1 MCARLDCQPL
11 TPIFAYRRGRP
22 LRTQPAR
29 RLLSSGLLLQLA
41 RFAVVGSVG
50 LLIDVAVFNVLRLTV
65 LSPESVEAG
74 PLIAKFVSTSLAIV
88 ANWLG
93 NRHWTF
99 HRDQRAHPVGE
110 GLRFATVS
118 VAAMAIPLACLW
130 VSHYALGFTSLL
142 ADNVST
148 NVVGLGL
155 GMVFRFWL
163 YRVWV
168 FAPGAAAPTLRPAE
182 RAVRPAGIA
191 PLHRIQAVSPVDDRR
206 HANE

>member
-1 MCARLDCQPL
+1 M
-11 TPIFAYRRGRP
+11 
-22 LRTQPAR
+22 
-29 RLLSSGLLLQLA
+29 QLA
-41 RFAVVGSVG
+41 RFALVGSVG
-50 LLIDVAVFNVLRLTV
+50 LVIDVSVFNVLRLTV
-65 LSPESVEAG
+65 LAPEVVETG
-74 PLIAKFVSTSLAIV
+74 PLIAKAISTSLAIV

-99 HRDQRAHPVGE
+99 HREQRAHPAGE
-110 GLRFATVS
+110 AMRFAAVS
-118 VAAMAIPLACLW
+118 VSAMGIPLACLW

-142 ADNVST
+142 ADNVSS

-168 FAPGAAAPTLRPAE
+168 FAPVELANAETSGATERP
-182 RAVRPAGIA
+182 VGPAGFA
-191 PLHRIQAVSPVDDRR
+191 PLRRIQTVSPVDDRR